1 MGYLDNLFKN
11 IKNGIQTVTNG
22 VANTGNV
29 VQNITNGL
37 RDNRGNIVNGVKN
50 AAMGAVDQAGDA
62 VYGAVEKAQ
71 GVLSGAT
78 DKARE
83 VAGAVSNVGGVVQ
96 NVTDKVTDAKD
107 QLSGYGDYLTG
118 AAEQIREATPG
129 AYDASY
135 NAVSGAINNGLG
147 AVKDAIMPN
156 ASAPAPTPTPAPE
169 QTPDAT
175 PVPRPTPEQTPTPEN
190 PGYTSQYA
198 PDEDGKTPVLGYQEF
213 LQGLGAGYDY
223 IKTETS
229 DLYDKQNSEALA
241 ALQKQKES
249 ADAQAKESYDKVG
262 SALDEQKAAADEH
275 ATTQRDTLINMSEA
289 ERQSAYAFAE
299 SQGIADRELAAQM
312 YQGVVDAIKEE
323 QATGKAM
330 AQEQRDLLLSMSSAE
345 RDAAYKY
352 AAEQRANAESY
363 ANSQYQTLVDAINAQ
378 KTSGAAM
385 AQEQRDLLLNMSEEQ
400 RQAVYAAAKRQRQ
413 EAHTEADISRERATV
428 DAGSSYA
435 QNLAN
440 YGASAEALGRMG
452 IGGGGYSDWVNNNAY
467 ATQRAEVQAA
477 RAQADAAKRQ
487 ANYTEDQL
495 KNQADSE
502 YSKAKYNAEQ
512 AYSERMY
519 DIDTSYRE
527 NLLKAEKDKSDRLYA
542 AGEAEAAAKQA
553 ADQAHRQNEYNANA
567 KYTDDMYNIDTSY
580 RTNMLNAER
589 EKLEADHRANATEA
603 ERKQEADTAHRQ
615 NEYAANSSYSDMI
628 YQNEAAHKA
637 GKLENEL
644 GYSEN
649 LFKNEAEYLAS
660 KLESEQRTEAGKH
673 AANMDYVKNIMQN
686 DERIAQYAEE
696 LRAGTEE
703 AAEKRKALLAELVTG
718 ASSGAY
724 DADTIKALAGVFGFS
739 DEEIKSAVD
748 GANKYG
754 TEAAEG
760 DRMNKVTTLLGMA
773 KNGELTA
780 SEIST
785 LAGEYGLD
793 ANDPKDKAMLDMITG
808 AADQSAGV
816 TAADNFASVL
826 GMVNSGQLNGEEAA
840 TLAKALGI
848 DGQYGSLIASA
859 AKRRADGTAESEAMA
874 KTDNFVALLGMAN
887 SGELNAG
894 ELLEVAKQLGFD
906 EKADATSL
914 DLITQAAKRY
924 ADGSKEAKAAAT
936 NASFIS
942 LLDAA
947 NSGAYTAAQIPELAK
962 MLGIKDQNLVSML
975 TQAATDY
982 SKDKSE
988 ASAAANTEY
997 MNGVYAELATAARG
1011 GSYDAETI
1019 RALAGRFGFSNEE
1032 IDELAGMATRKADS
1046 DKAAADKAD
1055 SDMKNQNF
1063 MNLMAESGDPVGYIE
1078 SAVAAGAIDK
1088 AQGGKYLTSS
1098 FKTAIESGEVVDTA
1112 AVKNALDKG
1121 YIDQP
1126 TYNKL
1131 SELYSESFDTST
1143 KAFPNSG
1150 DASKDFAEAT
1160 KFMEAVIKDPLLT
1173 KETKDALRK
1182 SFEGRFAANI
1192 AFFTDEEAKLY
1203 EEYSTAPTV
1212 KDNDGGAVVNTND
1225 RLNANNVL
1233 NPGNTGNKTGID
1245 VKDVVE
1251 NANPTVTYTFYRP
1264 NGTPAS
1270 ESEMISWYQR
1280 YGSKL
1285 TKKQYNE
1292 FVLEFKNKFP
1302 RSTYFN

>member
-11 IKNGIQTVTNG
+11 IKKGVQTVTNG

-37 RDNRGNIVNGVKN
+37 RDNRGNIVNGISN

-78 DKARE
+78 DKAKE

-147 AVKDAIMPN
+147 AIKDAIMPN
-156 ASAPAPTPTPAPE
+156 AAAPAPTPTPTPE
-169 QTPDAT
+169 QTPEAT
-175 PVPRPTPEQTPTPEN
+175 PVPSPTPEQTPTPEN
-190 PGYTSQYA
+190 PGYISQYA

-241 ALQKQKES
+241 ALQQQKES
-249 ADAQAKESYDKVG
+249 ADAHAKDSYDKVNTE
-262 SALDEQKAAADEH
+262 LDEQKAAADEH

-299 SQGIADRELAAQM
+299 SQGIADREHAAQM
-312 YQGVVDAIKEE
+312 YQGLVDAIKEE
-323 QATGKAM
+323 METGKAM
-330 AQEQRDLLLSMSSAE
+330 AAEQRDLLLNMSSAE

-363 ANSQYQTLVDAINAQ
+363 ANSQYQTIIDAINAQ
-378 KTSGAAM
+378 KTSGEAM
-385 AQEQRDLLLNMSEEQ
+385 AEEQRDLLLNMSEEQ
-400 RQAVYAAAKRQRQ
+400 RQAVYAAAERQRQ

-440 YGASAEALGRMG
+440 YGANAEALGRMG

-477 RAQADAAKRQ
+477 RAQSDAAKRQ

-527 NLLKAEKDKSDRLYA
+527 NLLKAEQDKSDRLYA
-542 AGEAEAAAKQA
+542 AGEAEAAAKQS

-589 EKLEADHRANATEA
+589 DKLEADHRANATEA
-603 ERKQEADTAHRQ
+603 ERKQAADSAHRQ
-615 NEYAANSSYSDMI
+615 NEYAANSSYSDML

-644 GYSEN
+644 GYSDA

-673 AANMDYVKNIMQN
+673 EANMDYVKNIMQN

-739 DEEIKSAVD
+739 DEEIKSAVE

-808 AADQSAGV
+808 AADQSAGI

-859 AKRRADGTAESEAMA
+859 AQRRADGTAESEAMA

-887 SGELNAG
+887 SGELNES

-906 EKADATSL
+906 ATADKTSL
-914 DLITQAAKRY
+914 DLITQAAQRR
-924 ADGSKEAKAAAT
+924 ASGTAEDKAAAK

-947 NSGAYTAAQIPELAK
+947 NSGAYKPEQIGEIAA
-962 MLGIKDQNLVSML
+962 MLGLDAKDPDDKRLIDMV
-975 TQAATDY
+975 TTAATDY

-997 MNGVYAELATAARG
+997 MNGVYAELATAASN
-1011 GSYDAETI
+1011 GSYDTETI
-1019 RALAGRFGFSNEE
+1019 KALAGRFGFDETE
-1032 IDELAGMATRKADS
+1032 INELAGMATRKADS

-1055 SDMKNQNF
+1055 SDRKNQNF

-1078 SAVAAGAIDK
+1078 AAIAAGAIDK
-1088 AQGGKYLTSS
+1088 KQGGKYLAGH
-1098 FKTAIESGEVVDTA
+1098 FKSGIESGEIDSTDI
-1112 AVKNALDKG
+1112 VKAQKNGMISGDDYKMLLKEYNA
-1121 YIDQP
+1121 
-1126 TYNKL
+1126 
-1131 SELYSESFDTST
+1131 SFDTS
-1143 KAFPNSG
+1143 KNAFPNSG
-1150 DASKDFAEAT
+1150 DAAKDYSEACNYMESAFQDPLITVAT
-1160 KFMEAVIKDPLLT
+1160 KKELARSFLDRFTIQLPFMTNTERA
-1173 KETKDALRK
+1173 
-1182 SFEGRFAANI
+1182 
-1192 AFFTDEEAKLY
+1192 Y
-1203 EEYSTAPTV
+1203 Y
-1212 KDNDGGAVVNTND
+1212 DNYDNY
-1225 RLNANNVL
+1225 L
-1233 NPGNTGNKTGID
+1233 K
-1245 VKDVVE
+1245 
-1251 NANPTVTYTFYRP
+1251 YT
-1264 NGTPAS
+1264 
-1270 ESEMISWYQR
+1270 
-1280 YGSKL
+1280 
-1285 TKKQYNE
+1285 
-1292 FVLEFKNKFP
+1292 
-1302 RSTYFN
+1302 